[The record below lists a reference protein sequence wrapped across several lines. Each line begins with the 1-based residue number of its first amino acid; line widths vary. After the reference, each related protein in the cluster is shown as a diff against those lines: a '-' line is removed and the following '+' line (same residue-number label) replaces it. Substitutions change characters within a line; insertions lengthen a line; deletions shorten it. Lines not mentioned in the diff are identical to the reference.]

1 MITTMTAPFQIWNC
15 NIFEYCLDTNWV
27 ITIYFLELE
36 DKDKKSQDLLKL
48 LEVKN
53 MENQKY
59 KTAADIA
66 KVTMSKGR

>member
-1 MITTMTAPFQIWNC
+1 MITTMTAPFQILNC
-15 NIFEYCLDTNWV
+15 NIIWVCLDTNWV
-27 ITIYFLELE
+27 IIIYFSELE

-66 KVTMSKGR
+66 KVTMCKGR